1 MTTKKIPMRM
11 CIGCREMKPKRELIR
26 VVKTPEGEIKLDTTG
41 KLNGRGA
48 YVCPSKECL
57 VKIRKINALAH
68 NFKLP
73 IENSIYDKL
82 EAEFEK
88 IEQQ

>member
-26 VVKTPEGEIKLDTTG
+26 VVKTPEGEIRLDTTG

-48 YVCPSKECL
+48 YVCPCKECL
-57 VKIRKINALAH
+57 AKIRKAGALSH
-68 NFKLP
+68 SFSMK
-73 IENSIYDKL
+73 IESSIYDSL
-82 EAEFEK
+82 EAEFKKSE
-88 IEQQ
+88 

>member
-26 VVKTPEGEIKLDTTG
+26 VVKTPENEIKLDTTG

-48 YVCPSKECL
+48 YVCPCSDCL
-57 VKIRKINALAH
+57 KKVRKINALSH
-68 NFKLP
+68 TFSMK
-73 IENSIYDKL
+73 IENEIYDRL
-82 EAEFEK
+82 EAELKEN
-88 IEQQ
+88 EH

>member
-26 VVKTPEGEIKLDTTG
+26 IVKTPEGEIKLDRTG

-48 YVCPSKECL
+48 YACPNADCL
-57 VKIRKINALAH
+57 KKIAKQNALAH
-68 NFKLP
+68 TFGMK
-73 IENSIYDKL
+73 IEQTIYESL
-82 EAEFEK
+82 EAELK
-88 IEQQ
+88 NGD

>member
-26 VVKTPEGEIKLDTTG
+26 IVKTPEGEIKLDLTG

-48 YVCPSKECL
+48 YVCRSVDCL
-57 VKIRKINALAH
+57 NKIRKLNGLSRTFSMKVEA
-68 NFKLP
+68 
-73 IENSIYDKL
+73 EIYDRLQREL
-82 EAEFEK
+82 ESN
-88 IEQQ
+88 EQ